1 MKLFLLIDEAQYWNH
16 LKKLN
21 KNNKLQTISNN
32 FGKQVEFLY
41 LSKKNI
47 LNHHLNRVKLVL
59 MKAR

>member
-1 MKLFLLIDEAQYWNH
+1 MKKFKIILLLMKLFLLIDEAQYWNH

-41 LSKKNI
+41 LS
-47 LNHHLNRVKLVL
+47 
-59 MKAR
+59 